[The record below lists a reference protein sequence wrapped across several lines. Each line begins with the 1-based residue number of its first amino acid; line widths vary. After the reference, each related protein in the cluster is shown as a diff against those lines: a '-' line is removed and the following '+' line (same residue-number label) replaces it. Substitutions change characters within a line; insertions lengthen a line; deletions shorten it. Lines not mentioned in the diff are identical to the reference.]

1 MTKEELLDHFA
12 VNAMKAQIE
21 KMGITNPFALAQTAY
36 RMAKEMIE
44 HRDRI
49 FQEWANEEETK
60 FRYANANLQE
70 LGLPI
75 RYHRCLSSENIV
87 MKEDLCNWTERDMRR
102 IPNLGVKGLQ
112 FVKQA
117 MAEHGLKFKEQA

>member
-12 VNAMKAQIE
+12 THAMKAQIE

-36 RMAKEMIE
+36 RMAKEMVE

-60 FRYANANLQE
+60 FRYANANLKD

-102 IPNLGVKGLQ
+102 IPNLGVKGLE

-117 MAEHGLKFKEQA
+117 MAEHGLKLKGQA

>member
-44 HRDRI
+44 HRDRV

-60 FRYANANLQE
+60 FRYANANLKE
-70 LGLPI
+70 LNLPI

-87 MKEDLCNWTERDMRR
+87 MKEDLCNWTERDIRR
-102 IPNLGVKGLQ
+102 IPNLGVRGLQ

-117 MAEHGLKFKEQA
+117 MAEHGLKFKGQE